1 MIKKIISLIHLK
13 EVEFHLS
20 KIQCEEIY
28 KIKDVNYSINS
39 LIIYWENI
47 NSTLILSYLRQLF
60 QNLRKINLI
69 ISKTVNIICDYE
81 SIDKLIDL
89 KIDIK
94 SNMNNLENAFPFFIF
109 QKKVIFQSLIH
120 FSFKYKYKNRDI
132 KFNLL
137 EILVDNVLS
146 MSNLKSFELYC
157 LCKDINKKEYEN
169 KIIIKLLSK
178 KLDILILNIKT
189 NKNEFEI
196 YNKNEIKEI
205 FKDIN
210 FMDYRKL
217 IINKLPN

>member
-1 MIKKIISLIHLK
+1 M
-13 EVEFHLS
+13 
-20 KIQCEEIY
+20 
-28 KIKDVNYSINS
+28 
-39 LIIYWENI
+39 
-47 NSTLILSYLRQLF
+47 
-60 QNLRKINLI
+60 
-69 ISKTVNIICDYE
+69 
-81 SIDKLIDL
+81 
-89 KIDIK
+89 
-94 SNMNNLENAFPFFIF
+94 
-109 QKKVIFQSLIH
+109 
-120 FSFKYKYKNRDI
+120 
-132 KFNLL
+132 

-210 FMDYRKL
+210 FMEYRKL